1 MKNINFLIKE
11 NKIYLYAKNIDNIAK
26 FINKEITNNYILLHY
41 NELSEYTKKLTNNG
55 YICYVLNKSSL

>member
-11 NKIYLYAKNIDNIAK
+11 NKIYLYANNIENIAK
-26 FINKEITNNYILLHY
+26 LINKEITNNYILLHY